1 MLGTYP
7 DSVSWI
13 QFQAM
18 GSGTTT
24 APYTREEEIG
34 VRRGLSLT
42 DSPNQMSTREVSE
55 WSEIDDRTFFKNPSV
70 DCSQLQK
77 DFTTNLDA
85 ANQKYT
91 TNKQFEGLYE
101 DMASTLSISKDKLNF
116 KTAHLYLD
124 DYVVG
129 QANKREVPAFPEQVL
144 EDQRI
149 KNYYKTFEYE
159 GEYGNSNSVARVVS
173 HNFLNYVLTT
183 MYGKVQSLKRNIDNS
198 HYQNLKYSQF
208 VGNENLLVASNRMLG
223 VDPQDPPKFGDNLR
237 FELYD
242 SQGQYYVKTTENGNP
257 VRFAGTS
264 DGVLSFEAFSNFV
277 YQQLYF
283 GNVEKYCRGEE
294 DPTKNAYPV
303 HSTYEEYLKTKNLE
317 FSVVETAS
325 KHRLL
330 HLASI

>member
-1 MLGTYP
+1 
-7 DSVSWI
+7 
-13 QFQAM
+13 
-18 GSGTTT
+18 
-24 APYTREEEIG
+24 
-34 VRRGLSLT
+34 
-42 DSPNQMSTREVSE
+42 MSTREVSE
-55 WSEIDDRTFFKNPSV
+55 WSEIDDRTFFNYPSV

-257 VRFAGTS
+257 VRFAGTN

-283 GNVEKYCRGEE
+283 GNVENYWRDEE

-303 HSTYEEYLKTKNLE
+303 YSTYEEYLKT
-317 FSVVETAS
+317 
-325 KHRLL
+325 
-330 HLASI
+330 

>member
-1 MLGTYP
+1 MLGAYP
-7 DSVSWI
+7 NSVSRI

-18 GSGTTT
+18 GSGVTT
-24 APYTREEEIG
+24 APYTLEEENG
-34 VRRGLSLT
+34 VRRTLGLT

-55 WSEIDDRTFFKNPSV
+55 WSEINDRTFFNYPSV

-101 DMASTLSISKDKLNF
+101 DMASTLNISKDKLNF

-129 QANKREVPAFPEQVL
+129 QANKRQVPAFPEQVL

-159 GEYGNSNSVARVVS
+159 GEYGNSNSVSRVVS

-237 FELYD
+237 FELYE

-283 GNVEKYCRGEE
+283 GNVEKY
-294 DPTKNAYPV
+294 
-303 HSTYEEYLKTKNLE
+303 
-317 FSVVETAS
+317 
-325 KHRLL
+325 
-330 HLASI
+330 